1 MDRRFLRDLQ
11 KGTELMQ
18 PTFAKSISL
27 PALLAITVSAI
38 ALAAPARAQDGVA
51 ADGDGGDIVVTARK
65 ARERLQDVPISVNA
79 LSGDQLRDRG
89 AVDVKDVLRSVP
101 GLSFSGTER
110 GLGNYNIRGISTVA
124 SAPTVGIYLDDI
136 SLVTIATSFSGAF
149 DPVFFDMERLEVLK
163 GPQGTLYGGSS
174 MGGAIKYVSARPKL
188 NVTEG
193 SVAAGI
199 GTTAHGSASYN
210 AEAVLN
216 LPLVADKLSVRGGV
230 FYRHDGGYVDN
241 VADGTVTNS
250 RYSSTAPGYTPQAQP
265 SLSTRNQANYNDA
278 DTYVGRLSLLWQ
290 PDESWS
296 IRPAAFYQHYK
307 LANPGQFFLGMPEL
321 TASYRIK
328 QPTTDKAGIYSLAID
343 KELGAVQATSL
354 TAYFDRKLD
363 FVRDYS
369 YFIGGLVP
377 PLYPLTSRN
386 LSASRTKT
394 FSQELRLASNDP
406 GARLS
411 WIAGLYYSHQDDRLY
426 QIAAT
431 PGATPVIG
439 TEVGYVGDTTTI
451 TKQYAAFG
459 EATYKLLD
467 NLDITAGVRLFQIKQ
482 IVDILGDGPFNGG
495 LTQIVGRK
503 SNEKGVN
510 PKVGISYKVTRD
522 NLIYASAAKGFRP
535 GGPNRFQI
543 NPALCATDLA
553 RLGLTA
559 APNTF
564 DSDNLWSYELGTKNQ
579 FGSSVLV
586 NAALFYTDWKK
597 IQQQINL
604 SSCGFAFTG
613 NAGSADVKG
622 AELETRF
629 NLTRAFQVGGTATYS
644 DAKISTA
651 ALGTS
656 AQDGDQV
663 LAVPKWMLS
672 GFASYSVEVADG
684 WRGQIR
690 GEYQYQSRSR
700 RQFDR
705 IQSVVFP
712 GGVPGTAPNRA
723 EFRQGYQVVNAF
735 ASVGDG
741 ETEVR
746 LYLNNVFDVAPRLDT
761 DLTGGSDR
769 STTIRPRTVG
779 LEVRRRF

>member
-1 MDRRFLRDLQ
+1 
-11 KGTELMQ
+11 MQ
-18 PTFAKSISL
+18 PTHSKSISL
-27 PALLAITVSAI
+27 PALLAIGVSAI
-38 ALAAPARAQDGVA
+38 AVAGPARAQDGA
-51 ADGDGGDIVVTARK
+51 TSAEADNGDIVVTARK

-89 AVDVKDVLRSVP
+89 AVDIKDVLRSVP

-149 DPVFFDMERLEVLK
+149 DPVFFDMERIEVLK

-174 MGGAIKYVSARPKL
+174 MGGAIKYVSAKPNL
-188 NVTEG
+188 TEVGG
-193 SVAAGI
+193 SAAAGTA
-199 GTTAHGSASYN
+199 TTAHGSMSYN
-210 AEAVLN
+210 AEAVIN
-216 LPLVADKLSVRGGV
+216 LPIVTDKLAIRGGIY
-230 FYRHDGGYVDN
+230 FRHDGGYVDN
-241 VADGTVTNS
+241 VAGGTVTNS
-250 RYSSTAPGYTPQAQP
+250 RYSDTASPNYTSQVQP
-265 SLSTRNQANYNDA
+265 SGSTRNAANQNDS

-290 PDESWS
+290 PDETWS

-321 TASYRIK
+321 TTSYRIK
-328 QPTTDKAGIYSLAID
+328 QPTTDKAGIYSLD
-343 KELGAVQATSL
+343 VNKELGAVQVTSL

-377 PLYPLTSRN
+377 PLFPLVSDN

-394 FSQELRLASNDP
+394 FSQELRLASTNSDAP
-406 GARLS
+406 LT
-411 WIAGLYYSHQDDRLY
+411 WIAGLYYSHQDDKLY
-426 QIAAT
+426 QIVTT

-439 TEVGYVGDTTTI
+439 TDVGYLGDTSTI
-451 TKQYAAFG
+451 TKQYSAFG

-482 IVDILGDGPFNGG
+482 DVDILGDGPFNGG
-495 LTQIVGRK
+495 LTQIIGRK
-503 SNEKGVN
+503 SNEKGIN
-510 PKVGISYKVTRD
+510 PKFGISYKATRD

-579 FGSSVLV
+579 FGSAVMV
-586 NAALFYTDWKK
+586 NAAVFYTDWKK

-629 NLTRAFQVGGTATYS
+629 NLTREFQVGGTATYS
-644 DAKISTA
+644 DAKISNA
-651 ALGTS
+651 AFGTS

-672 GFASYSVEVADG
+672 GFASYSITVADG
-684 WRGQIR
+684 WRGQVR
-690 GEYQYQSRSR
+690 GEYQYQSSSR

-705 IQSVVFP
+705 IQSVLFP
-712 GGVPGTAPNRA
+712 GGIAGTVPNRA
-723 EFRQGYQVVNAF
+723 EFRSGYQVVNAF

-741 ETEVR
+741 QTEFR
-746 LYLNNVFDVAPRLDT
+746 LYVNNLFDVTPLLDT
-761 DLTGGSDR
+761 DLSNGSDR
-769 STTIRPRTVG
+769 STTIRPRTIG

>member
-1 MDRRFLRDLQ
+1 
-11 KGTELMQ
+11 MQ
-18 PTFAKSISL
+18 PTLAKSISL
-27 PALLAITVSAI
+27 PVLLAIGASAV
-38 ALAAPARAQDGVA
+38 ALAAPARAQDAVA
-51 ADGDGGDIVVTARK
+51 AGDASEGGDIVVTARK

-136 SLVTIATSFSGAF
+136 SLVTIATTFSGAF

-188 NVTEG
+188 DEVGG
-193 SVAAGI
+193 SAAAGVA
-199 GTTAHGSASYN
+199 TTAHGSMSYN
-210 AEAVLN
+210 AEAVVN
-216 LPLVADKLSVRGGV
+216 LPIVQDVLAVRGGIY
-230 FYRHDGGYVDN
+230 FRHDGGYIDN
-241 VADGTVTNS
+241 VAGGSFTNS
-250 RYSSTAPGYTPQAQP
+250 RYSSTEPGFTPQRQNA
-265 SLSTRNQANYNDA
+265 LSTRSASNQNDA
-278 DTYVGRLSLLWQ
+278 NTYVGRLSLLWQ

-307 LANPGQFFLGMPEL
+307 LDNPGQFFLGEKKL
-321 TASYRIK
+321 TSSYRIA
-328 QPTTDKAGIYSLAID
+328 QPTTDKAGIYSLDIN
-343 KELGAVQATSL
+343 KELGGVQATSL

-363 FVRDYS
+363 YVRDYS
-369 YFIGGLVP
+369 FFIGGLVP
-377 PLYPLTSRN
+377 PLLGLTSDN

-394 FSQELRLASNDP
+394 FSQEFRLASTNSDAP
-406 GARLS
+406 LT
-411 WIAGLYYSHQDDRLY
+411 WIAGLYYSHQDDNLY
-426 QIAAT
+426 QIATT

-467 NLDITAGVRLFQIKQ
+467 NLDVTAGVRLFQIKQ
-482 IVDILGDGPFNGG
+482 VVDIMGDGPFNGG
-495 LTQIVGRK
+495 LTQVIGRR
-503 SNEKGVN
+503 SNEKGIN
-510 PKVGISYKVTRD
+510 PKFGISYKVTRD

-543 NPALCATDLA
+543 NPVLCAADLNQ
-553 RLGLTA
+553 LGLSK
-559 APNTF
+559 APDTF

-579 FGSSVLV
+579 FG
-586 NAALFYTDWKK
+586 NIMFNGALFYTDWKK

-604 SSCGFAFTG
+604 TSCGFAFTG
-613 NAGSADVKG
+613 NAGAAHVKG
-622 AELETRF
+622 AEAEARI

-644 DAKISTA
+644 DAKIVEAVPGTTA
-651 ALGTS
+651 E
-656 AQDGDQV
+656 DGDQV

-672 GFASYSVEVADG
+672 GYASYGAELIEG

-700 RQFDR
+700 RQFNR
-705 IQSVVFP
+705 TLAILYPS
-712 GGVPGTAPNRA
+712 GAAGTTPNRA
-723 EFRQGYQVVNAF
+723 EFRGAYQVVNAF
-735 ASVGDG
+735 ASISDG
-741 ETEVR
+741 ETEFR
-746 LYLNNVFDVAPRLDT
+746 LYINNLFDNRPFLDT
-761 DLTGGSDR
+761 DLTAGVDR
-769 STTIRPRTVG
+769 STTIRPRTIG

>member
-1 MDRRFLRDLQ
+1 M
-11 KGTELMQ
+11 
-18 PTFAKSISL
+18 PTHSKSISL
-27 PALLAITVSAI
+27 PALLAIGVSAI
-38 ALAAPARAQDGVA
+38 ALAGPARAQDGA
-51 ADGDGGDIVVTARK
+51 ASAQADSGDIVVTARK

-89 AVDVKDVLRSVP
+89 AVDIKDVLRSVP

-110 GLGNYNIRGISTVA
+110 GLGNYNIRGVSTVA

-174 MGGAIKYVSARPKL
+174 MGGAIKYVSAKPNL
-188 NVTEG
+188 TEVGG
-193 SVAAGI
+193 SAAAGAA
-199 GTTAHGSASYN
+199 TTAHGSMSYN
-210 AEAVLN
+210 AEAVVN
-216 LPLVADKLSVRGGV
+216 LPLVQDVLAVRGGIY
-230 FYRHDGGYVDN
+230 YRHDGGYIDN
-241 VADGTVTNS
+241 VAGGFITNQRFS
-250 RYSSTAPGYTPQAQP
+250 TTAPGYTPRRQA
-265 SLSTRNQANYNDA
+265 SLSTRDAANQNDA

-290 PDESWS
+290 PDETLS
-296 IRPAAFYQHYK
+296 IRPSAFYQHYK
-307 LANPGQFFLGMPEL
+307 LANPGQFMVGEPTL
-321 TASYRIK
+321 TSSYRIA
-328 QPTTDKAGIYSLAID
+328 QPTTDKAGIYSLDIN
-343 KELGAVQATSL
+343 KEMGAVQATSL

-369 YFIGGLVP
+369 YFIGNLVQ
-377 PLYPLTSRN
+377 PLYPLVSEN

-394 FSQELRLASNDP
+394 FSQELRLASANSD
-406 GARLS
+406 ARLT
-411 WIAGLYYSHQDDRLY
+411 WIAGLYYQHQDDNLY
-426 QIAAT
+426 QVVTT

-439 TEVGYVGDTTTI
+439 TEVGYLGDTTTI

-482 IVDILGDGPFNGG
+482 SVDILGDGPFNGG
-495 LTQIVGRK
+495 LTQVNGRK
-503 SNEKGVN
+503 SNEKGIN
-510 PKVGISYKVTRD
+510 PKVGVSYKVTRD

-535 GGPNRFQI
+535 SGPNRFQV
-543 NPALCATDLA
+543 NPVLCAADLNQ
-553 RLGLTA
+553 LGLTQ
-559 APNTF
+559 APDTF

-579 FGSSVLV
+579 FGGIMF
-586 NAALFYTDWKK
+586 NGALFYTDWKK

-604 SSCGFAFTG
+604 TSCGFAFTG
-613 NAGSADVKG
+613 NAGAADVKG
-622 AELETRF
+622 AEAEARI

-644 DAKISTA
+644 DAKISEVVP
-651 ALGTS
+651 GTT

-672 GFASYSVEVADG
+672 GYASYSTELADG

-700 RQFDR
+700 RQFNR
-705 IQSVVFP
+705 TQAILYP
-712 GGVPGTAPNRA
+712 GNVAGDVPNRA
-723 EFRQGYQVVNAF
+723 EFRGAYQVVNGF
-735 ASVGDG
+735 ASVTDG
-741 ETEVR
+741 ETEFR
-746 LYLNNVFDVAPRLDT
+746 LYVNNLFDNRPFLDT
-761 DLTGGSDR
+761 DLTAGANR
-769 STTIRPRTVG
+769 STTIRPRTIG

>member
-1 MDRRFLRDLQ
+1 MTL
-11 KGTELMQ
+11 TN
-18 PTFAKSISL
+18 AKSISL
-27 PALLAITVSAI
+27 PALLAIGVSAL
-38 ALAAPARAQDGVA
+38 ALAGPARAQESAA
-51 ADGDGGDIVVTARK
+51 ADTDGGDIVVTARK

-89 AVDVKDVLRSVP
+89 AVDVKDILRSVP

-149 DPVFFDMERLEVLK
+149 DPVFFDMERIEVLK

-174 MGGAIKYVSARPKL
+174 MGGAIKYVSARPNL
-188 NVTEG
+188 SEVGG
-193 SVAAGI
+193 SAAVGAA
-199 GTTAHGSASYN
+199 TTAHGSMGYN
-210 AEAVLN
+210 AEAVVN
-216 LPLVADKLSVRGGV
+216 LPLVQDVLAIRGGIS
-230 FYRHDGGYVDN
+230 YRHDGGYIDN
-241 VADGTVTNS
+241 VAGGFVTNS
-250 RYSSTAPGYTPQAQP
+250 RYSSTAAPTYTPQRQNA
-265 SLSTRNQANYNDA
+265 LTTRRASNQNDG

-307 LANPGQFFLGMPEL
+307 LDNPGQFFLGEKKL
-321 TASYRIK
+321 TSSYRIA
-328 QPTTDKAGIYSLAID
+328 QPTTDKAGIYSLDINKD
-343 KELGAVQATSL
+343 LGGVQATSL

-369 YFIGGLVP
+369 FFIGGLVP
-377 PLYPLTSRN
+377 PLFGLTSDN
-386 LSASRTKT
+386 LSASHTKT
-394 FSQELRLASNDP
+394 FSQELRLASTNSDAP
-406 GARLS
+406 LT
-411 WIAGLYYSHQDDRLY
+411 WIAGLYYSHQDDNLY
-426 QIAAT
+426 QIVTT
-431 PGATPVIG
+431 PGATPILG
-439 TEVGYVGDTTTI
+439 TEVGYLGDTTTI

-467 NLDITAGVRLFQIKQ
+467 NIDITAGVRLFQIKQ
-482 IVDILGDGPFNGG
+482 SVDILGDGPFNGG
-495 LTQIVGRK
+495 LTQVVGRK

-510 PKVGISYKVTRD
+510 PKFGISYKVTRD

-543 NPALCATDLA
+543 NPALCATDLNA
-553 RLGLTA
+553 LGLTK
-559 APNTF
+559 APDTF

-579 FGSSVLV
+579 FGGIMF
-586 NAALFYTDWKK
+586 NGALFYTDWKK

-613 NAGSADVKG
+613 NAGAAHVKG
-622 AELETRF
+622 AEAESRI
-629 NLTRAFQVGGTATYS
+629 NLTRELQIGGTATYS
-644 DAKISTA
+644 DAKIVEA
-651 ALGTS
+651 VAGTT

-672 GFASYSVEVADG
+672 GFASYSAEVVEG
-684 WRGQIR
+684 WHGQIR

-700 RQFDR
+700 RQFNR
-705 IQSVVFP
+705 TQPILYPS
-712 GGVPGTAPNRA
+712 GAAGTIPNAA
-723 EFRQGYQVVNAF
+723 EFRGAYQVVNAF
-735 ASVGDG
+735 ASVTNGQ
-741 ETEVR
+741 TEFR
-746 LYLNNVFDVAPRLDT
+746 LYVNNLFDNRPFLDT

-769 STTIRPRTVG
+769 STTIRPRTIG
-779 LEVRRRF
+779 LEVRQRF

>member
-1 MDRRFLRDLQ
+1 
-11 KGTELMQ
+11 MQ
-18 PTFAKSISL
+18 PTLAKSISL
-27 PALLAITVSAI
+27 PALLAIGVSAV
-38 ALAAPARAQDGVA
+38 ALAAPARAQDAVA
-51 ADGDGGDIVVTARK
+51 SDVAGEGGDIVVTARK

-89 AVDVKDVLRSVP
+89 AVDVKDILRSVP

-188 NVTEG
+188 DEVGG
-193 SVAAGI
+193 SAAAGVA
-199 GTTAHGSASYN
+199 TTAHGSMSYN
-210 AEAVLN
+210 AEAVVN
-216 LPLVADKLSVRGGV
+216 LPIVQDVLAVRGGIY
-230 FYRHDGGYVDN
+230 FRHDGGYIDN
-241 VADGTVTNS
+241 VAGGSFTNS
-250 RYSSTAPGYTPQAQP
+250 RYSSTEPGFTPQRQNA
-265 SLSTRNQANYNDA
+265 LSTRGASNQNDA
-278 DTYVGRLSLLWQ
+278 NTYVGRLSLLWQ
-290 PDESWS
+290 PDDSWS

-307 LANPGQFFLGMPEL
+307 LDNPGQFFLGEKKL
-321 TASYRIK
+321 TSSYRIA
-328 QPTTDKAGIYSLAID
+328 QPTTDKAGIYSLDIN
-343 KELGAVQATSL
+343 KELGGVQATSL

-369 YFIGGLVP
+369 FFIGGLVP
-377 PLYPLTSRN
+377 PLLGQTSDN

-394 FSQELRLASNDP
+394 FSQEFRLASTNSDAP
-406 GARLS
+406 LT
-411 WIAGLYYSHQDDRLY
+411 WIAGLYYSHQDDNLY
-426 QIAAT
+426 QIATT

-467 NLDITAGVRLFQIKQ
+467 NLDVTAGVRLFQIKQ
-482 IVDILGDGPFNGG
+482 VVDIMGDGPFNGG
-495 LTQIVGRK
+495 LTQVIGRR
-503 SNEKGVN
+503 SNEKGIN
-510 PKVGISYKVTRD
+510 PKFGISYKATRD

-543 NPALCATDLA
+543 NPVLCAADLNQ
-553 RLGLTA
+553 LGLNK
-559 APNTF
+559 APDTF

-579 FGSSVLV
+579 FG
-586 NAALFYTDWKK
+586 NIMFNGALFYTDWKK

-604 SSCGFAFTG
+604 TSCGFAFTG
-613 NAGSADVKG
+613 NAGAAHVKG
-622 AELETRF
+622 AEAEARI

-644 DAKISTA
+644 DAKIVEAVPGTTA
-651 ALGTS
+651 E
-656 AQDGDQV
+656 DGDQV

-672 GFASYSVEVADG
+672 GYASYSAELIEG

-700 RQFDR
+700 RQFNR
-705 IQSVVFP
+705 TLAILSP
-712 GGVPGTAPNRA
+712 SGAAGTTPNRA
-723 EFRQGYQVVNAF
+723 EFRGAYQVVNAF
-735 ASVGDG
+735 ASMSDG
-741 ETEVR
+741 ETEFR
-746 LYLNNVFDVAPRLDT
+746 LYVNNLFDNRPFLDT
-761 DLTGGSDR
+761 DLTAGVDR
-769 STTIRPRTVG
+769 STTIRPRTIG

>member
-1 MDRRFLRDLQ
+1 
-11 KGTELMQ
+11 MQ
-18 PTFAKSISL
+18 PTLAKSISL
-27 PALLAITVSAI
+27 PVLLAIGASAV
-38 ALAAPARAQDGVA
+38 ALAAPARAQDAVA
-51 ADGDGGDIVVTARK
+51 AGDASEGGDIVVTARK

-136 SLVTIATSFSGAF
+136 SLVTIATTFSGAF

-188 NVTEG
+188 DEVGG
-193 SVAAGI
+193 SAAVGVA
-199 GTTAHGSASYN
+199 TTAHGSMSYN
-210 AEAVLN
+210 AEAVVN
-216 LPLVADKLSVRGGV
+216 LPIVQDVLAVRGGIY
-230 FYRHDGGYVDN
+230 FRHDGGYIDN
-241 VADGTVTNS
+241 VAGGSFTNS
-250 RYSSTAPGYTPQAQP
+250 RYSSTEPGFTPQRQNA
-265 SLSTRNQANYNDA
+265 LSTRGASNQNDA
-278 DTYVGRLSLLWQ
+278 NTYVGRLSLLWQ

-307 LANPGQFFLGMPEL
+307 LDNPGQFFLGEKKL
-321 TASYRIK
+321 TSSYRIA
-328 QPTTDKAGIYSLAID
+328 QPTTDKAGIYSLDIN
-343 KELGAVQATSL
+343 KELGGVQATSL

-363 FVRDYS
+363 YVRDYS
-369 YFIGGLVP
+369 FFIGGLVP
-377 PLYPLTSRN
+377 PLLGLTSDN

-394 FSQELRLASNDP
+394 FSQEFRLASTNSDAP
-406 GARLS
+406 LT
-411 WIAGLYYSHQDDRLY
+411 WIVGLYYSHQDDNLY
-426 QIAAT
+426 QIATT

-467 NLDITAGVRLFQIKQ
+467 NLDVTAGVRLFQIKQ
-482 IVDILGDGPFNGG
+482 VVDIMGDGPFNGG
-495 LTQIVGRK
+495 LTQVIGRR
-503 SNEKGVN
+503 SNEKGIN
-510 PKVGISYKVTRD
+510 PKFGISYKVTRD

-543 NPALCATDLA
+543 NPVLCAADLNQ
-553 RLGLTA
+553 LGLSK
-559 APNTF
+559 APDTF

-579 FGSSVLV
+579 FG
-586 NAALFYTDWKK
+586 NIMFNGALFYTDWKK

-604 SSCGFAFTG
+604 TSCGFAFTG
-613 NAGSADVKG
+613 NAGAAHVKG
-622 AELETRF
+622 AEAEARI

-644 DAKISTA
+644 DAKIVEAVPGTTA
-651 ALGTS
+651 E
-656 AQDGDQV
+656 DGDQV

-672 GFASYSVEVADG
+672 GYASYGAELIEG

-700 RQFDR
+700 RQFNR
-705 IQSVVFP
+705 TLAILYPS
-712 GGVPGTAPNRA
+712 GAAGTTPNRA
-723 EFRQGYQVVNAF
+723 EFRGAYQVVNAF
-735 ASVGDG
+735 ASISDG
-741 ETEVR
+741 ETEFR
-746 LYLNNVFDVAPRLDT
+746 LYVNNLFDNRPFLDT
-761 DLTGGSDR
+761 DLTAGVDR
-769 STTIRPRTVG
+769 STTIRPRTIG

>member
-1 MDRRFLRDLQ
+1 
-11 KGTELMQ
+11 MQ

-27 PALLAITVSAI
+27 PALLAISVSALAI
-38 ALAAPARAQDGVA
+38 AAPARAQDAVS
-51 ADGDGGDIVVTARK
+51 ADGPSEGGDIVVTARK

-136 SLVTIATSFSGAF
+136 SLVTIATTFSGAF

-188 NVTEG
+188 DEVGG
-193 SVAAGI
+193 SAAAGVA
-199 GTTAHGSASYN
+199 TTAHGSMSYN
-210 AEAVLN
+210 AEAVVN
-216 LPLVADKLSVRGGV
+216 LPIVQDVLAVRGGIY
-230 FYRHDGGYVDN
+230 FRHDGGYIDN
-241 VADGTVTNS
+241 VAGGSFTNS
-250 RYSSTAPGYTPQAQP
+250 RYSSTEPGFTPQRQNA
-265 SLSTRNQANYNDA
+265 LATRGASNQNDA
-278 DTYVGRLSLLWQ
+278 NTYVGRLSLLWQ

-307 LANPGQFFLGMPEL
+307 LDNPGQFFLGEKKL
-321 TASYRIK
+321 TSSYRIA
-328 QPTTDKAGIYSLAID
+328 QPTTDKAGIYSLDIN
-343 KELGAVQATSL
+343 KELGGVQATSL

-363 FVRDYS
+363 YVRDYS
-369 YFIGGLVP
+369 FFIGGLVP
-377 PLYPLTSRN
+377 PLLGLTSDN
-386 LSASRTKT
+386 LSASHTKT
-394 FSQELRLASNDP
+394 FSQEFRLASTNSDAP
-406 GARLS
+406 LT
-411 WIAGLYYSHQDDRLY
+411 WIAGLYYSHQDDNLY
-426 QIAAT
+426 QIATT

-467 NLDITAGVRLFQIKQ
+467 NLDVTAGVRLFQIKQ
-482 IVDILGDGPFNGG
+482 VVDIMGDGPFNGG
-495 LTQIVGRK
+495 LTQVIGRR
-503 SNEKGVN
+503 SNEKGIN
-510 PKVGISYKVTRD
+510 PKFGVSYKATRD

-543 NPALCATDLA
+543 NPVLCAADLNQ
-553 RLGLTA
+553 LGLSK
-559 APNTF
+559 APDTF

-579 FGSSVLV
+579 FG
-586 NAALFYTDWKK
+586 NIMFNGALFYTDWKK

-604 SSCGFAFTG
+604 TSCGFAFTG
-613 NAGSADVKG
+613 NAGAAHVKG
-622 AELETRF
+622 AEAETRI
-629 NLTRAFQVGGTATYS
+629 NLTRAFQVGGTVTYS
-644 DAKISTA
+644 DAKIVEAVPGTTA
-651 ALGTS
+651 E
-656 AQDGDQV
+656 DGDQV

-672 GFASYSVEVADG
+672 GYASYGAELIEG

-700 RQFDR
+700 RQFNR
-705 IQSVVFP
+705 TLAILYPS
-712 GGVPGTAPNRA
+712 GAAGTTPNRA
-723 EFRQGYQVVNAF
+723 EFRGAYQVVNAF
-735 ASVGDG
+735 ASISNG
-741 ETEVR
+741 ETEFR
-746 LYLNNVFDVAPRLDT
+746 LYVNNLFDNRPFLDT
-761 DLTGGSDR
+761 DLTAGVDR
-769 STTIRPRTVG
+769 STTIRPRTIG

>member
-1 MDRRFLRDLQ
+1 
-11 KGTELMQ
+11 MQ
-18 PTFAKSISL
+18 PTLAKSISL
-27 PALLAITVSAI
+27 PVLLAIGASAV
-38 ALAAPARAQDGVA
+38 ALAAPARAQDAVA
-51 ADGDGGDIVVTARK
+51 AGDASEGGDIVVTARK

-136 SLVTIATSFSGAF
+136 SLVTIATTFSGAF

-188 NVTEG
+188 DEAGG
-193 SVAAGI
+193 SAAAGVA
-199 GTTAHGSASYN
+199 TTAHGSMSYN
-210 AEAVLN
+210 AEAVVN
-216 LPLVADKLSVRGGV
+216 LPIVQDVLAVRGGIY
-230 FYRHDGGYVDN
+230 FRHDGGYIDN
-241 VADGTVTNS
+241 VAGGSFTNS
-250 RYSSTAPGYTPQAQP
+250 RYSSTEPGFTPQRQNA
-265 SLSTRNQANYNDA
+265 LSTRGASNQNDA
-278 DTYVGRLSLLWQ
+278 NTYVGRLSLLWQ

-307 LANPGQFFLGMPEL
+307 LDNPGQFFLGEKKL
-321 TASYRIK
+321 TSSYRIA
-328 QPTTDKAGIYSLAID
+328 QPTTDKAGIYSLDIN
-343 KELGAVQATSL
+343 KELGGVQATSL

-363 FVRDYS
+363 YVRDYS
-369 YFIGGLVP
+369 FFIGGLVP
-377 PLYPLTSRN
+377 PLLGLTSDN

-394 FSQELRLASNDP
+394 FSQEFRLASTNSDAP
-406 GARLS
+406 LT
-411 WIAGLYYSHQDDRLY
+411 WIAGLYYSHQDDNLY
-426 QIAAT
+426 QIATT

-467 NLDITAGVRLFQIKQ
+467 NLDVTAGVRLFQIKQ
-482 IVDILGDGPFNGG
+482 VVDIMGDGPFNGG
-495 LTQIVGRK
+495 LTQVIGRR
-503 SNEKGVN
+503 SNEKGIN
-510 PKVGISYKVTRD
+510 PKFGISYKVTRD

-543 NPALCATDLA
+543 NPVLCAADLNQ
-553 RLGLTA
+553 LGLSK
-559 APNTF
+559 APDTF

-579 FGSSVLV
+579 FG
-586 NAALFYTDWKK
+586 NIMFNGALFYTDWKK

-604 SSCGFAFTG
+604 TSCGFAFTG
-613 NAGSADVKG
+613 NAGAAHVKG
-622 AELETRF
+622 AEAEARI

-644 DAKISTA
+644 DAKIVEAVPGTTA
-651 ALGTS
+651 E
-656 AQDGDQV
+656 DGDQV

-672 GFASYSVEVADG
+672 GYASYGAELIEG

-700 RQFDR
+700 RQFNR
-705 IQSVVFP
+705 TLAILYPS
-712 GGVPGTAPNRA
+712 GAAGTTPNRA
-723 EFRQGYQVVNAF
+723 EFRGAYQVVNAF
-735 ASVGDG
+735 ASISDG
-741 ETEVR
+741 ETEFR
-746 LYLNNVFDVAPRLDT
+746 LYVNNLFDNRPFLDT
-761 DLTGGSDR
+761 DLTAGVDR
-769 STTIRPRTVG
+769 STTIRPRTIG

>member
-1 MDRRFLRDLQ
+1 
-11 KGTELMQ
+11 MQ
-18 PTFAKSISL
+18 PTLAKSISL
-27 PALLAITVSAI
+27 PVLLAIGASAV
-38 ALAAPARAQDGVA
+38 ALAAPARAQDAVA
-51 ADGDGGDIVVTARK
+51 AGDASEGGDIVVTARK

-136 SLVTIATSFSGAF
+136 SLVTIATTFSGAF

-188 NVTEG
+188 DEVGG
-193 SVAAGI
+193 SAAAGVA
-199 GTTAHGSASYN
+199 TTAHGSMSYN
-210 AEAVLN
+210 VEAVVN
-216 LPLVADKLSVRGGV
+216 LPIVQDVLAVRGGIY
-230 FYRHDGGYVDN
+230 FRHDGGYIDN
-241 VADGTVTNS
+241 VAGGSFTNS
-250 RYSSTAPGYTPQAQP
+250 RYSSTEPGFTPQRQNA
-265 SLSTRNQANYNDA
+265 LSTRGASNQNDA
-278 DTYVGRLSLLWQ
+278 NTNVGRLSLLWQ

-307 LANPGQFFLGMPEL
+307 LDNPGQFFLGEKKL
-321 TASYRIK
+321 TSSYRIA
-328 QPTTDKAGIYSLAID
+328 QPTTDKAGIYSLDIN
-343 KELGAVQATSL
+343 KELGGVQATSL

-363 FVRDYS
+363 YVRDYS
-369 YFIGGLVP
+369 FFIGGLVP
-377 PLYPLTSRN
+377 PLLGLTSDN

-394 FSQELRLASNDP
+394 FSQEFRLASTNSDAP
-406 GARLS
+406 LT
-411 WIAGLYYSHQDDRLY
+411 WIAGLYYSHQDDNLY
-426 QIAAT
+426 QIATT

-467 NLDITAGVRLFQIKQ
+467 NLDVTAGVRLFQIKQ
-482 IVDILGDGPFNGG
+482 VVDIMGDGPFNGG
-495 LTQIVGRK
+495 LTQVIGRR
-503 SNEKGVN
+503 SNEKGIN
-510 PKVGISYKVTRD
+510 PKFGISYKVTRD

-543 NPALCATDLA
+543 NPVLCAADLNQ
-553 RLGLTA
+553 LGLSK
-559 APNTF
+559 APDTF

-579 FGSSVLV
+579 FG
-586 NAALFYTDWKK
+586 NIMFNGALFYTDWKK

-604 SSCGFAFTG
+604 TSCGFAFTG
-613 NAGSADVKG
+613 NAGAAHVKG
-622 AELETRF
+622 AEAEARI

-644 DAKISTA
+644 DAKIVEAVPGTTA
-651 ALGTS
+651 E
-656 AQDGDQV
+656 DGDQV

-672 GFASYSVEVADG
+672 GYASYGAELIEG

-700 RQFDR
+700 RQFNR
-705 IQSVVFP
+705 TLAILYPS
-712 GGVPGTAPNRA
+712 GAAGTTPNRA
-723 EFRQGYQVVNAF
+723 EFRGAYQVVNAF
-735 ASVGDG
+735 ASVSDG
-741 ETEVR
+741 ETEFR
-746 LYLNNVFDVAPRLDT
+746 LYVNNLFDNRPFLDT
-761 DLTGGSDR
+761 DLTAGVDR
-769 STTIRPRTVG
+769 STTIRPRTIG